1 MDEACGAD
9 EAFDAFYRAEY
20 GRLAGSLRLA
30 CGDRSTAEELA
41 QETFVRAYL
50 AWSRLDD
57 RPTGWLYRTAFNLLR
72 RRWKLSRR
80 RPATLPLAQELGPDA
95 VPSRLVLVAALGR
108 LPLDQRTAV
117 VARYVL
123 GLSTEEAAVM
133 LHRTPGALKA
143 LLHRAVTALRSDADL
158 LAKEGSD

>member
-1 MDEACGAD
+1 M
-9 EAFDAFYRAEY
+9 
-20 GRLAGSLRLA
+20 
-30 CGDRSTAEELA
+30 
-41 QETFVRAYL
+41 
-50 AWSRLDD
+50 
-57 RPTGWLYRTAFNLLR
+57 
-72 RRWKLSRR
+72 
-80 RPATLPLAQELGPDA
+80 
-95 VPSRLVLVAALGR
+95 PSRLVLVAALGR

-143 LLHRAVTALRSDADL
+143 LLHRAVTALRSDVDL